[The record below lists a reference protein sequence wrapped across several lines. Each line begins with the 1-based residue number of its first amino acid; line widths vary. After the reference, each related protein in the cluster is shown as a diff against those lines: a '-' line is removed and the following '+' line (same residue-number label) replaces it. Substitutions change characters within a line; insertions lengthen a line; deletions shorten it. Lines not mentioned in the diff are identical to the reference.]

1 MKMPRF
7 AGRAAGMRKQAKSAG
22 GLNLVS
28 LMDIFTI
35 LVFFLLVNSSS
46 VQEMPNSKSVKL
58 PQSTSDRLPEET
70 LLLLVNSEHIL
81 LQGRPIVTIAE
92 IENQDNPIIMPLL
105 KELEYHAR
113 NKGLLSGSS
122 TAPAEPGEVT
132 IMGDR
137 EIEYRL
143 LKRIVAT
150 CSKANFSSISLAVM
164 RKAKEKVQG

>member
-7 AGRAAGMRKQAKSAG
+7 AGRAAEYRKQAKGGG

-70 LLLLVNSEHIL
+70 LLLLVNSQHIL
-81 LQGRPIVTIAE
+81 VQGRPIVTLAE
-92 IENQDNPIIMPLL
+92 IAGQEGLIVEPLL
-105 KELEYHAR
+105 DELQHHAAR
-113 NKGLLSGSS
+113 KGLLEEG
-122 TAPAEPGEVT
+122 AAPGEVT
-132 IMGDR
+132 IMGDK
-137 EIEYRL
+137 EISYSL

-150 CSKANFSSISLAVM
+150 CSRANYSSISLAVM
-164 RKAKEKVQG
+164 RKAKEKV

>member
-7 AGRAAGMRKQAKSAG
+7 AGRAAGLRKQARRGG

-81 LQGRPIVTIAE
+81 VQGRPVAKLAE
-92 IENQDNPIIMPLL
+92 IAGQEELLIAPLL
-105 KELEYHAR
+105 EELRHHAER
-113 NKGLLSGSS
+113 GGLLGEG
-122 TAPAEPGEVT
+122 APPGEVT

-137 EIEYRL
+137 EIEYSL

-150 CSKANFSSISLAVM
+150 CSRANYTSVSLAVM
-164 RKAKEKVQG
+164 RKAKEKV

>member
-7 AGRAAGMRKQAKSAG
+7 AGRAAEYRKRRGGG

-46 VQEMPNSKSVKL
+46 VQQMPNSKSVKL
-58 PQSTSDRLPEET
+58 PSSSSERLPEET
-70 LLLLVNSEHIL
+70 LLLLVNEEHIL
-81 LQGRPIVTIAE
+81 VQGRPVVKLAAIAGE
-92 IENQDNPIIMPLL
+92 KELLIAPLL
-105 KELEYHAR
+105 EELKHQASRSIQLRDEEGR
-113 NKGLLSGSS
+113 VM
-122 TAPAEPGEVT
+122 PGEVT

-137 EIEYRL
+137 EIEYSL

-150 CSKANFSSISLAVM
+150 CSRANFGNISLAVI
-164 RKAKEKVQG
+164 RKASEKV

>member
-7 AGRAAGMRKQAKSAG
+7 AGRAAEYRKQAKGGG

-58 PQSTSDRLPEET
+58 PQSTSDRLPAET
-70 LLLLVNSEHIL
+70 LLLLVNSQHIL
-81 LQGRPIVTIAE
+81 VQGRPVVTLAE
-92 IENQDNPIIMPLL
+92 IAGQEELIIEPLL
-105 KELEYHAR
+105 DELQHHAAR
-113 NKGLLSGSS
+113 SGLLPSAGEGA
-122 TAPAEPGEVT
+122 APKEVT
-132 IMGDR
+132 IMGDK
-137 EIEYRL
+137 EISYSL

-150 CSKANFSSISLAVM
+150 CSRANYSSISLAVM
-164 RKAKEKVQG
+164 RKAKEKV

>member
-7 AGRAAGMRKQAKSAG
+7 SSRSGYSHHKGKGSV

-58 PQSTSDRLPEET
+58 PQSSSDRLPEET

-81 LQGRPIVTIAE
+81 VQGRPIVKISE
-92 IENQDNPIIMPLL
+92 ILDTDSLLIEPLL
-105 KELEYHAR
+105 KELEHHAKKR
-113 NKGLLSGSS
+113 SAGLAAGVEE
-122 TAPAEPGEVT
+122 EPGEVT

-137 EIEYRL
+137 EIDYRL

-150 CSKANFSSISLAVM
+150 CSRANYSSISLAVM
-164 RKAKEKVQG
+164 RKAKEKV

>member
-7 AGRAAGMRKQAKSAG
+7 AGRAAEYRKQAKGGG

-70 LLLLVNSEHIL
+70 LLLLVNSQHIL
-81 LQGRPIVTIAE
+81 VQGRPIVTLAE
-92 IENQDNPIIMPLL
+92 IDAQEELIIEPLL
-105 KELEYHAR
+105 NELQHHAAR
-113 NKGLLSGSS
+113 KGLLEEG
-122 TAPAEPGEVT
+122 AGPGEVT
-132 IMGDR
+132 IMGDK
-137 EIEYRL
+137 EISYSL

-150 CSKANFSSISLAVM
+150 CSRANYSSISLAVM
-164 RKAKEKVQG
+164 RKAKEKV